1 MGQKNALWP
10 ARLSVLKALIKKFT
24 FIQSQNTFFKEAF
37 KEDDYNS
44 LTNYD
49 YRCIYDFYKK
59 KIETIIKSKTYT
71 IIPAASEKET
81 PAIPK
86 SP

>member
-1 MGQKNALWP
+1 MLTLVPDCCVRVSAGKGERSELLRNVGECRNP
-10 ARLSVLKALIKKFT
+10 GHSDHRLRWKRP
-24 FIQSQNTFFKEAF
+24 E
-37 KEDDYNS
+37 
-44 LTNYD
+44 
-49 YRCIYDFYKK
+49 IYLPEEFLHDKK